1 MKQLIKRNLGLAFT
15 LLVLLVGSSVYAQ
28 PPGGGGGQSGPQI
41 PGTKQIKKMVAD
53 LSKEL
58 SLNDEQESKISEMYV
73 THFDEVKEATSSGR
87 PDRNEMEAMKT
98 EFEKEVKSVLT
109 EEQQKL
115 FAAYQKKNKPQQMG
129 GQRPGR

>member
-1 MKQLIKRNLGLAFT
+1 MKQLIKRNLGFAFT

-28 PPGGGGGQSGPQI
+28 PSGGQQGPASV
-41 PGTKQIKKMVAD
+41 PNSKQIKKIVAD
-53 LSKEL
+53 VSKEL
-58 SLNDEQESKISEMYV
+58 SLTDEQESKISEMYA
-73 THFDEVKEATSSGR
+73 THFDEVKEATSSGK

-115 FAAYQKKNKPQQMG
+115 FTAYLKKQNQQTG
-129 GQRPGR
+129 GGRGPNR